1 LKKKAEKNGDPPE
14 DKAPETIET
23 DLLNLQQRIDQVEES
38 LHSLRDHLV
47 VTRESVILQSESLPF
62 LLQQFK
68 RLALDLAAQGKL
80 LRQIEE
86 ELGIRYNSFQN
97 AIRESSRAKEEL
109 KLTRKYLDTAL
120 KNYRTVREENMELK
134 EKIGELE
141 RQLRVKDE
149 IVKGM
154 KKAITEISK
163 LLEQTKTPP
172 ETISELRRILGEAA
186 APTPRIPTEE
196 EEEIEEEFEEELE

>member
-1 LKKKAEKNGDPPE
+1 LKKKAEKNGDPPR
-14 DKAPETIET
+14 TIET
-23 DLLNLQQRIDQVEES
+23 DLLDLQQRIDQVEKS

-47 VTRESVILQSESLPF
+47 VTREAVILQSESVPF
-62 LLQQFK
+62 LLQQYK
-68 RLALDLAAQGKL
+68 RLALDLAAQDRL
-80 LRQIEE
+80 LHQIEE

-97 AIRESSRAKEEL
+97 AIRETSRAKEEL

-134 EKIGELE
+134 EKNEELE

-149 IVKGM
+149 IIKGM

-172 ETISELRRILGEAA
+172 ETLDELRRILREAA

-196 EEEIEEEFEEELE
+196 EEIEEELEEELE